1 MIQTALKYKEFVAV
15 ACETALTREE
25 EAVSLPY
32 FQKHT
37 RSF

>member
-1 MIQTALKYKEFVAV
+1 MVQIALKYKEFVAV
-15 ACETALTREE
+15 AGETALTREE

-32 FQKHT
+32 FQKPT